1 MSKTK
6 NFIFQGKQSF
16 SSSKLAQIKDQ
27 FNKSNQLDAE
37 FNSNEIYIV
46 LADSDQFNKEGIK
59 DILCAEDSNDQF
71 NFYVGPRLGTISPW
85 SSKTCLLYTSDAA
98 DE

>member
-59 DILCAEDSNDQF
+59 DILCA
-71 NFYVGPRLGTISPW
+71 
-85 SSKTCLLYTSDAA
+85 
-98 DE
+98 